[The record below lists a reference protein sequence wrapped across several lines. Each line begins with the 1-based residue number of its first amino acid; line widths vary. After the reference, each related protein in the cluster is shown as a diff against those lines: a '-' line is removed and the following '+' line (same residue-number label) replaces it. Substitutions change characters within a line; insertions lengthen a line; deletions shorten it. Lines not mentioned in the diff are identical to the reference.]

1 MANKKEQKEQKE
13 NNNTGIAPVVCGIV
27 IAIIILVVVALNTV
41 VIRNDCDSPCR
52 GNNDPYM
59 ACPDVCVKTEQTLWE
74 LLTGKDPRFVGY

>member
-1 MANKKEQKEQKE
+1 MPKKKKAKDNKKK
-13 NNNTGIAPVVCGIV
+13 IAAICGGAV

>member
-1 MANKKEQKEQKE
+1 MTKKKGQKK
-13 NNNTGIAPVVCGIV
+13 NDSTKTIAVVCGIV
-27 IAIIILVVVALNTV
+27 AAIVVIVIIALNTV

-52 GNNDPYM
+52 GSNDPYM